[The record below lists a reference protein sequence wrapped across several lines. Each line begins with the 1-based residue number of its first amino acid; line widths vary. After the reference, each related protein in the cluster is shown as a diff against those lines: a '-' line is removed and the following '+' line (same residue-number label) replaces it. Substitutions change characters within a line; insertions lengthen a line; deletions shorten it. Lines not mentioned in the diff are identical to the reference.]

1 MNKRMKNLINEDDNE
16 VHTIEIVKQLQPR
29 KKHIKEQN
37 TKILL
42 NNTKA
47 QVVDT
52 LLPHI

>member
-1 MNKRMKNLINEDDNE
+1 MKNLINEDDNE
-16 VHTIEIVKQLQPR
+16 VRAIEIIKQLQPR
-29 KKHIKEQN
+29 KKRIKEQN

-52 LLPHI
+52 LSPHI